1 MDKKLVF
8 EKVKELG
15 LLAVLRGP
23 SEEKTVKAVDALVA
37 GGVKGIEITFST
49 PNAPAVVNTLDKNM
63 AMTF

>member
-37 GGVKGIEITFST
+37 GGVKGIEITFF
-49 PNAPAVVNTLDKNM
+49 NTECTSRSKHS
-63 AMTF
+63 